1 MKVSASL
8 PFQIVY
14 SLYQHEYL
22 GYLFESF
29 VIHLDDKGKLTLQ
42 HQNISSKNADEFA
55 KGLDD
60 TDYELIELMDSMQ
73 QDAVVKK
80 FNTKGPMKAD
90 DFFLKMYDKEKG
102 NELIQQEIERYLE
115 IKRASILERFKVK
128 LVFYM
133 GNVG

>member
-22 GYLFESF
+22 GYLFESC
-29 VIHLDDKGKLTLQ
+29 VIHLDDNGKLTLQ

-55 KGLDD
+55 KGLDS

-80 FNTKGPMKAD
+80 FNTKGPMKPD
-90 DFFLKMYDKEKG
+90 DFFLKMFSNIYSLYTLYTKF
-102 NELIQQEIERYLE
+102 LYLF
-115 IKRASILERFKVK
+115 S
-128 LVFYM
+128 M
-133 GNVG
+133 GHIYIIYQR